1 MKIDKSIFT
10 SDTAKY
16 IYIGAG
22 VLLAIIL
29 IVWIIKKLRK
39 DPDEESHNKIIKNID
54 KSKLTY
60 DDEQYEIWANALE
73 VAFQDKSITS
83 GFLGVD
89 EDSIYSIM
97 EEMKNNEDVKQLIDS
112 FGTRLMRKEFDI
124 SSNNFT
130 LEQAMSYFL
139 SARELNKVNQ
149 ILESNNVTLKFK

>member
-1 MKIDKSIFT
+1 MKFKSIVK
-10 SDTAKY
+10 SIKPEY
-16 IYIGAG
+16 IYYTLGAI
-22 VLLAIIL
+22 VL
-29 IVWIIKKLRK
+29 IVLIIWIIKKLSK

-97 EEMKNNEDVKQLIDS
+97 E
-112 FGTRLMRKEFDI
+112 
-124 SSNNFT
+124 
-130 LEQAMSYFL
+130 
-139 SARELNKVNQ
+139 
-149 ILESNNVTLKFK
+149 